1 MGDESSIGRALGAGT
16 ETTMDVSINME
27 GFIRLMR
34 KYRMLAVEQ
43 IRKNAGFSDKDVS
56 RYFARFQK
64 YDRDNSGDIANKEL
78 VRLLEEIFPTAKTS
92 EGELH
97 RIARIVSE
105 IDQDGD
111 GSLSFHDFLLLMRRY
126 QDEKDEEEL
135 QREAAAIEFSQF
147 NKEEV
152 EQFRVIFDRADN
164 DKSGE
169 LSLTEIRRMLGAVV
183 LIRDEHL
190 DQLAQIVGEVDQ
202 DGNRECDFPEFLRL
216 MRRVQDLNAFDI
228 NEKAEKIAKTEE
240 KRKIEGEEKARK
252 GALPKKT

>member
-1 MGDESSIGRALGAGT
+1 
-16 ETTMDVSINME
+16 
-27 GFIRLMR
+27 
-34 KYRMLAVEQ
+34 
-43 IRKNAGFSDKDVS
+43 
-56 RYFARFQK
+56 
-64 YDRDNSGDIANKEL
+64 
-78 VRLLEEIFPTAKTS
+78 
-92 EGELH
+92 
-97 RIARIVSE
+97 
-105 IDQDGD
+105 
-111 GSLSFHDFLLLMRRY
+111 MRRY

-228 NEKAEKIAKTEE
+228 NEKQRRLQRPGRSE
-240 KRKIEGEEKARK
+240 RSKARK
-252 GALPKKT
+252 RRGK

>member
-1 MGDESSIGRALGAGT
+1 
-16 ETTMDVSINME
+16 MDVSINLD

-34 KYRMLAVEQ
+34 KYRLLAVEQ
-43 IRKNAGFSDKDVS
+43 IRKNAGFSDKEVS

-126 QDEKDEEEL
+126 QDEEEV
-135 QREAAAIEFSQF
+135 QREAAAIDFSQF

-152 EQFRVIFDRADN
+152 EQFRVIFDRAD
-164 DKSGE
+164 
-169 LSLTEIRRMLGAVV
+169 
-183 LIRDEHL
+183 
-190 DQLAQIVGEVDQ
+190 
-202 DGNRECDFPEFLRL
+202 
-216 MRRVQDLNAFDI
+216 
-228 NEKAEKIAKTEE
+228 
-240 KRKIEGEEKARK
+240 
-252 GALPKKT
+252 